1 MNDNKKSGIF
11 VLIVAGLVFIAVI
24 FMMLASKTEDTT
36 FGLIGMGLFVFTVI
50 GAIIAS
56 SALKLNTKQQTKPLD
71 SAAKPMEKYQ
81 PLLMNERTK
90 QDPEVQRLLQY
101 TSVQKAFFDP
111 DYILLTAAQNDPY
124 VKELLAVFDRMLGS
138 SGEYGDISQFSNPGN
153 ITSPNSVY
161 VDEVNRR
168 ERQLLERGRKRPR
181 RKVSMIVKLVGMLMF
196 FAPFLAVLF
205 PSAIS
210 SYTVLIALAPL
221 GFVLVIVGNM
231 IKK

>member
-11 VLIVAGLVFIAVI
+11 VLVVAGLVFIAVI

-36 FGLIGMGLFVFTVI
+36 FGMIGMGLFVLTVV

-56 SALKLNTKQQTKPLD
+56 NALKINTKTKTKQVD
-71 SAAKPMEKYQ
+71 GAAKAMAKYQ
-81 PLLMNERTK
+81 PLLMDERTK
-90 QDPEVQRLLQY
+90 QNPEVQRLLQY
-101 TSVQKAFFDP
+101 QSVQKAFFDP
-111 DYILLTAAQNDPY
+111 DYISSTAAQNDPY

-138 SGEYGDISQFSNPGN
+138 GGEYGDISQFSNPGN
-153 ITSPNSVY
+153 ITVPNSVY

-168 ERQLLERGRKRPR
+168 ERQRQERERKKPR
-181 RKVSMIVKLVGMLMF
+181 RKVATIVQIVGILMF
-196 FAPFLAVLF
+196 FGPFIAVLF

-210 SYTVLIALAPL
+210 SSVGLFTLAPI
-221 GFVLVIVGNM
+221 GFVVVIIGNM